1 MNRKIFSLI
10 LLSAQF
16 LTFQLSAQTTTDP
29 STVLPDSIDG
39 WKKLGDDRTF
49 DNETLYSY
57 IDGAAELYI
66 SFGFSKVFNRNYSYS
81 GDKEIIVDIFYM
93 NTPPD
98 AFGAFSFSIGKIGNE
113 FGTQSQTASGA
124 IVFWKDNYYVSITCN
139 PETEES
145 KKVSLKLARLIDD
158 SIKEKGEF
166 PEVLKYLPAENL
178 DEQSIRYFRHYVW
191 LNSHIFISN
200 DNILNINPNTHAVL
214 AKYGDKEKLILLLVK
229 YTNASEALTA
239 KEKFVDNY
247 NKALK
252 LRQAAKTKN
261 GKYCAVDIKE
271 NFLVAAFNGSNAKSV
286 LNLINRAKDS
296 INRFTSTKNK

>member
-10 LLSAQF
+10 I
-16 LTFQLSAQTTTDP
+16 LTTQLFTVQLSAQTTADP
-29 STVLPDSIDG
+29 ASVLPDSIDG

-49 DNETLYSY
+49 DDKTLYNY

-66 SFGFSKVFNRNYSYS
+66 SFGFSKVFNRNYSF
-81 GDKEIIVDIFYM
+81 GTDKEVVVDIFYM

-98 AFGAFSFSIGKIGNE
+98 AFGAFSFSIGKIGND
-113 FGTQSQTASGA
+113 FGTQSQIASGA
-124 IVFWKDNYYVSITCN
+124 IVFWKNNYCVSITCN
-139 PETEES
+139 LETEES
-145 KKVSLKLARLIDD
+145 KAVSLRLARLIDN

-191 LNSHIFISN
+191 LNSHTFISN
-200 DNILNINPNTHAVL
+200 ENILNINSNTHAVL

-229 YTNASEALTA
+229 YPSLAEAALA
-239 KEKFVDNY
+239 KELFADNY

-252 LRQAAKTKN
+252 KKRAAKTKN
-261 GKYCAVDIKE
+261 GKFCAVDLKE
-271 NFLVAAFNGSNAKSV
+271 NFLIASFNGSSEKNV
-286 LNLINRAKDS
+286 IDLIDRVKGS
-296 INRFTSTKNK
+296 INRFTSTKK